1 MLQLF
6 EDFWQKW
13 SNRLVVTLSIIA
25 FLDYWRRFRRQN
37 DHPDTS
43 KPVSPEIQL
52 NAATEQNQRQSR
64 LLDELEEKEGYKKRK
79 KGDTEALEKRA
90 EVSTEREFE
99 HPAKPIE
106 SKRQPSKISKATSNT
121 KLDHNT
127 ASKSTDLP
135 PIQATSNE
143 HPGMEGFNHWQ
154 EVETSLF
161 RIYTL
166 GRKDGV
172 QVVPPYVPHSYRGTV
187 PIFLDVTNTT
197 NIPMKVFW
205 VNFQGQAI
213 FKGDLKP
220 DRTWTQTTWIDQ

>member
-6 EDFWQKW
+6 EDFWQRW

-25 FLDYWRRFRRQN
+25 FLDYWRRSRRQN

-52 NAATEQNQRQSR
+52 NAAEQNQLQSR
-64 LLDELEEKEGYKKRK
+64 LLGELEEKKDRQMRK
-79 KGDTEALEKRA
+79 KGETEALDKLA
-90 EVSTEREFE
+90 EVSTEREFQ

-106 SKRQPSKISKATSNT
+106 SERQPSKISKATSNT
-121 KLDHNT
+121 KRDRNIANKNT
-127 ASKSTDLP
+127 NLP
-135 PIQATSNE
+135 PLKATSNE
-143 HPGMEGFNHWQ
+143 HPGMKGFNHWQ

-172 QVVPPYVPHSYRGTV
+172 QVAPPYVPHSYRGTV
-187 PIFLDVTNTT
+187 PIFLHVTNTT

-205 VNFQGQAI
+205 VNFQGQVI

-220 DRTWTQTTWIDQ
+220 DHLWTQTTWIDQ